1 MSSATRTTY
10 PSDGPIGSERRS
22 VTRSEL
28 IDPRLVQAALRTAQT
43 LGTPF
48 WLYDAQAIR
57 DRVGQLTGF
66 DTIRFAQKANSN
78 IHILRLLRELGVK
91 LDAVSAG
98 EVERALAAGYLPG
111 TPGHEIVFTADIID
125 RQTLRRL
132 LELNIPINCGSP
144 DMIEQVGQ
152 AKPGH
157 AIWLRINPGFG
168 HGHSRKTNTGGP
180 ASKHGIWHEELEH
193 SLALADRHGLHL
205 VGLHMHIGSGV
216 DYGHL
221 RSVCAAMVDLVRRAA
236 RPLEAISAGGGLSTP
251 YRATDSEIDTAEY
264 YGLWDQARRE
274 IEGFTGRQVT
284 LELEPGRYL
293 VANAGVLVAEVRAVK
308 RVAANRFVLL
318 DAGFTELAR
327 PILYGSHHDIV
338 FFTPDGAPVS
348 GPVEPAA
355 IAGPLCESGD
365 VFTQTDGG
373 VVAFLPMA
381 LPQVGDFAL
390 FRDAGA
396 YGASMSSNYNSR
408 PLAAEVLLD
417 GSDLSIIRHRQD
429 MSALLALETRSQL
442 GTL

>member
-1 MSSATRTTY
+1 M
-10 PSDGPIGSERRS
+10 
-22 VTRSEL
+22 TRSEHL
-28 IDPRLVQAALRTAQT
+28 SPQTLQAVLHAAQT
-43 LGTPF
+43 VGTPF
-48 WLYDAQAIR
+48 WLYDAEAIR
-57 DRVGQLTGF
+57 GRVAQLTGF

-78 IHILRLLRELGVK
+78 VHILRLLRELGVK
-91 LDAVSAG
+91 VDAVSPG
-98 EVERALAAGYLPG
+98 EVERALAAGYTPG
-111 TPGHEIVFTADIID
+111 TPDHEIVFTADVID
-125 RQTLRRL
+125 RRTLGRML
-132 LELNIPINCGSP
+132 DLNIPINCGSP
-144 DMIEQVGQ
+144 DMIEQIGQ

-157 AIWLRINPGFG
+157 PVWLRINPGFG

-180 ASKHGIWHEELEH
+180 ASKHGIWHEELES
-193 SLALADRHGLHL
+193 SLALVDQYGLHL

-221 RSVCAAMVDLVRRAA
+221 RSVCAAMVDLVRRAN

-264 YGLWDQARRE
+264 YGLWDEARRE
-274 IEGFTGRQVT
+274 IEGFTGRKVT

-293 VANAGVLVAEVRAVK
+293 VANAGLLVAEVRAIK
-308 RVAANRFVLL
+308 RVAENRFVLL
-318 DAGFTELAR
+318 DAGFNELAR
-327 PILYGSHHDIV
+327 PILYGSHHEIV
-338 FFTPDGAPVS
+338 FITPEGEPVA

-373 VVAFLPMA
+373 VVQFPPIA
-381 LPQVGDFAL
+381 LPKVGDLAI

-417 GSDLSIIRHRQD
+417 GRELAVIRNRQEIDQLLDL
-429 MSALLALETRSQL
+429 EVRSQI
-442 GTL
+442 GRIQP